1 MQQANAMSLEGYDRA
16 RKRIPLGDSVLLLS
30 GLALLSWVV
39 PVGGL
44 WLVWR
49 MFM

>member
-1 MQQANAMSLEGYDRA
+1 MNAMSAEAYNRIS
-16 RKRIPLGDSVLLLS
+16 KRIPLGDSVLLLS
-30 GLALLSWVV
+30 GLAVLSWVV

-49 MFM
+49 LFM

>member
-1 MQQANAMSLEGYDRA
+1 MQHANTMSVDGYNRA

-30 GLALLSWVV
+30 GLAVLSWVV

-49 MFM
+49 LFM

>member
-1 MQQANAMSLEGYDRA
+1 MQHANVMSAEGYERA

-30 GLALLSWVV
+30 GLAVLSWVV
-39 PVGGL
+39 PVGGV
-44 WLVWR
+44 WLVWH

>member
-1 MQQANAMSLEGYDRA
+1 MSGERHQRIG
-16 RKRIPLGDSVLLLS
+16 KRIALGDSLLVLS
-30 GLALLSWVV
+30 GLAVLSWVV

-49 MFM
+49 VFM

>member
-1 MQQANAMSLEGYDRA
+1 MQHANAMSVDGYNRA

-30 GLALLSWVV
+30 GLAVLSWVV

-44 WLVWR
+44 WLMWR
-49 MFM
+49 VFM